1 MPSQPHAETLN
12 TSPMSSRAPTHDVLL
27 SQSSLVS
34 SRAQSRDLLSHNTP
48 PLSSR
53 AQSRDLLLVNKTE
66 APNSVSCLR
75 VFCVRFALSPVFSL
89 PKRFFRLLLATL
101 REIGDENAYHRH
113 LTAHGLQHSG
123 TEWRR
128 FCDERWLAAS
138 KRAKCC

>member
-1 MPSQPHAETLN
+1 M
-12 TSPMSSRAPTHDVLL
+12 R
-27 SQSSLVS
+27 SQSLP
-34 SRAQSRDLLSHNTP
+34 NTAL
-48 PLSSR
+48 LSSR
-53 AQSRDLLLVNKTE
+53 AKPHAVPVPQSPLLSSRAKSRDLLLPKKSE
-66 APNSVSCLR
+66 APNSVSWL
-75 VFCVRFALSPVFSL
+75 LSPGFYPV
-89 PKRFFRLLLATL
+89 KRFFQLLLALL